1 MQQVTLLGS
10 DEGNAGWQVVW
21 RGNNVMP
28 QTHGMDIVSRH
39 YIEAEGLPYV
49 DTRAIMEYF
58 VDDLATGCCSDLN
71 KSGSQHIGAITK
83 FHNESSRLTV
93 SSMVTQGILG
103 SFVDSGL

>member
-1 MQQVTLLGS
+1 
-10 DEGNAGWQVVW
+10 
-21 RGNNVMP
+21 MP
-28 QTHGMDIVSRH
+28 QTHGMDVVSRH

-58 VDDLATGCCSDLN
+58 VDDLATGCCSDLHM
-71 KSGSQHIGAITK
+71 SGGQHIGAIAK

-103 SFVDSGL
+103 NLCSPTQSSMTLRPV